1 MNSESGVS
9 VYKKNKRNTDMLRK
23 LLRAVAAQVSG
34 LVLRY
39 YLMQSENNGET
50 IYDNGVERIEKG
62 VPPLSSGIAFGEP
75 VMVLSKLVEMTHH
88 HSSPDEELD
97 LFNNAM
103 IKTRNDLEVLINNM
117 DNAKQQIASNIFET
131 HLMMLNDN
139 TFRSDIEQH
148 ITEKH
153 KSAAFSVR
161 HVADKYIK
169 RFRSINDSYLRER
182 AQDID
187 DIAFRLLSHLGAV
200 SKTVDIRENSV
211 IFADRLT
218 PGETATL
225 DLERVCSFVTEKDGV
240 TSHTAILAKSRK
252 IPAVTGIN
260 NVHQKV
266 EASESVIVDG
276 YEGVVVFNPTP
287 ETVEK
292 YKEKLASKELPIEDR
307 EYACRNLVLKDGS
320 RVNFFANVS
329 SVLDS
334 EKASMFCADGIGLV
348 RTEIFYLSKDG
359 PCSLEKRMETYRS
372 VLRAFSEKPVVFR
385 LLDIGSDKKNLLTKH
400 TKITLHWATEVSGFC

>member
-1 MNSESGVS
+1 M
-9 VYKKNKRNTDMLRK
+9 KNW
-23 LLRAVAAQVSG
+23 
-34 LVLRY
+34 
-39 YLMQSENNGET
+39 
-50 IYDNGVERIEKG
+50 I
-62 VPPLSSGIAFGEP
+62 F
-75 VMVLSKLVEMTHH
+75 
-88 HSSPDEELD
+88 
-97 LFNNAM
+97 FNNAM

-225 DLERVCSFVTEKDGV
+225 DLERVCSFVTEK
-240 TSHTAILAKSRK
+240 R
-252 IPAVTGIN
+252 
-260 NVHQKV
+260 
-266 EASESVIVDG
+266 
-276 YEGVVVFNPTP
+276 
-287 ETVEK
+287 
-292 YKEKLASKELPIEDR
+292 R
-307 EYACRNLVLKDGS
+307 
-320 RVNFFANVS
+320 
-329 SVLDS
+329 
-334 EKASMFCADGIGLV
+334 
-348 RTEIFYLSKDG
+348 
-359 PCSLEKRMETYRS
+359 
-372 VLRAFSEKPVVFR
+372 
-385 LLDIGSDKKNLLTKH
+385 SDKPYRNTCEKQKDTCGH
-400 TKITLHWATEVSGFC
+400 RD